1 MQNSILAYVNFS
13 SKFSAVSVNSDN
25 KGARLPNDILNN
37 FFMLRNIATE
47 VGMNINGMKP
57 ALRFGPAATTALPD
71 DRQLCASAPACWQC
85 GRMPV
90 ATTEAKTCVHFRRS
104 ILWEFE

>member
-1 MQNSILAYVNFS
+1 M
-13 SKFSAVSVNSDN
+13 
-25 KGARLPNDILNN
+25 PNDILNN
-37 FFMLRNIATE
+37 FLILRNIATE
-47 VGMNINGMKP
+47 VGMNVNGMTP
-57 ALRFGPAATTALPD
+57 AQRFGPAAATTAMPD
-71 DRQLCASAPACWQC
+71 DRQLCASAPACLPACWQS